1 MSLQFPTTDLKKPSG
16 ITAIPSGLKRPAFG
30 TLYGFDAQGGD
41 ADGGFNI
48 DLQLLHATIIAR
60 TGDDVGVIAF
70 GTDTNDLYV
79 YTGSFWNVIENN

>member
-1 MSLQFPTTDLKKPSG
+1 MSIILPPFLG
-16 ITAIPSGLKRPAFG
+16 TAQPPVA
-30 TLYGFDAQGGD
+30 T
-41 ADGGFNI
+41 GFNI

-60 TGDDVGVIAF
+60 TGDEVGVIAF